1 MNRAILIVICD
12 FIVSAMLSLFT
23 GGNSVGTAS
32 GTRGA
37 ALDNRTAVM
46 VLQEMRREQ
55 AELEKLRKTLLDEQY
70 RQGFTGDRQRRLAE
84 LSDRLAEV
92 TARAETLEKKT
103 ASTASDTGA
112 LTPEA
117 LQKQLEEELSRA
129 KYRRRYRCKFIN

>member
-23 GGNSVGTAS
+23 GGNSVGTAG

-55 AELEKLRKTLLDEQY
+55 AELEKLRKVCWMNS
-70 RQGFTGDRQRRLAE
+70 TGRVLPE
-84 LSDRLAEV
+84 I
-92 TARAETLEKKT
+92 
-103 ASTASDTGA
+103 ASGG
-112 LTPEA
+112 L
-117 LQKQLEEELSRA
+117 R
-129 KYRRRYRCKFIN
+129 N